1 MHDWSRQL
9 KKMKPG
15 KYRGVNSFI
24 PARFFPCQINQR
36 IVSRDVMGK
45 IVFITGGA
53 RSGKS
58 RFAETLCAD
67 KNDVLYVA
75 TAIGF
80 DDEMRDRIA
89 RHRSQ
94 RNPSWETVECYRNFS
109 DEISSKLVG
118 HRAIILDCIT
128 LMINN
133 IMVVDSG
140 VDWDNAGVAAADTI
154 EREIVKEVSDFI
166 AIAHDFEGETLVVSN
181 ELGLGLV
188 PPSPLGRHYRD
199 IAGKV
204 NQLLASKSDEAYLMI
219 SGLPVK
225 IK

>member
-1 MHDWSRQL
+1 M
-9 KKMKPG
+9 
-15 KYRGVNSFI
+15 
-24 PARFFPCQINQR
+24 
-36 IVSRDVMGK
+36 
-45 IVFITGGA
+45 VFITGGA

-58 RFAETLCAD
+58 RFAESLCAG

-75 TAIGF
+75 TGIGF
-80 DDEMRDRIA
+80 DDEMRERIV

-94 RNPSWETVECYRNFS
+94 RNPSWETIECYRNFS
-109 DEISSKLVG
+109 GELG
-118 HRAIILDCIT
+118 GRLACHGTIILDCVT

-133 IMVVDSG
+133 IMVVDSN
-140 VDWDNAGVAAADTI
+140 VDWDCAGAAVVDSI
-154 EREIVKEVSDFI
+154 EGEIVKEVSDFI
-166 AIAHDFEGETLVVSN
+166 AIAHEFNGETIIVSN

-204 NQLLASKSDEAYLMI
+204 NQLLASESEEVYFMV

>member
-1 MHDWSRQL
+1 MSNDMS
-9 KKMKPG
+9 
-15 KYRGVNSFI
+15 YSFTK
-24 PARFFPCQINQR
+24 RN
-36 IVSRDVMGK
+36 VMGR
-45 IVFITGGA
+45 ILFITGGA

-58 RFAETLCAD
+58 RFAESLCTGAS
-67 KNDVLYVA
+67 DVLYIA

-80 DDEMRDRIA
+80 DDEMRERIT
-89 RHRSQ
+89 RHRAQ
-94 RNPSWETVECYRNFS
+94 RNPAWDTVECYRNFPGAL
-109 DEISSKLVG
+109 DGWLPG
-118 HRAIILDCIT
+118 HGTVILDCVT

-140 VDWDNAGVAAADTI
+140 IDWDNAGADVVEKI
-154 EREIVKEVSDFI
+154 EGEIVGEISGFI
-166 AIAHDFEGETLVVSN
+166 SMAHAFSGRSIIVSN

-188 PPSPLGRHYRD
+188 PPTPLGRHYRD

-204 NQLLASKSDEAYLMI
+204 NQMLASEAEEVFFMV